1 MRCKPR
7 SQQRLGTAHDSLAA
21 LLLAALPLMAGCVA
35 SNLGDHMPTAAGGLP
50 EGAPARPQTPQAY
63 PAVHDLPPPR
73 SETVL
78 TAEEQKK
85 VEEDLR
91 GGAQSRGGGERLPG
105 KKPTGAVRNQ

>member
-7 SQQRLGTAHDSLAA
+7 SQQISARHTILAA
-21 LLLAALPLMAGCVA
+21 LLLAGLPLMAGCVA
-35 SNLGDHMPTAAGGLP
+35 SNLGDHMPTVAGGLP

-85 VEEDLR
+85 VEEDLVAAR
-91 GGAQSRGGGERLPG
+91 NRAAAASSSPSKPAGAL
-105 KKPTGAVRNQ
+105 RNQ